1 MSEFLTEKEL
11 FQKTFGGTTFNHFI
25 EWCKKMQTLNEHTQ
39 IHIRTLNPQE
49 SIECVNNSITRPDRV
64 FFIILNKIVSV
75 FIINTIENYMDL
87 DKYFDRKCKEF
98 GCDKYSI
105 NSLKREMSKLF
116 LWGISFAN
124 ENPNRAHQVADF
136 LKNCTSHR
144 SFKDNIEKLIE
155 LRQKRQK
162 IWNENYIK
170 FKGIDTDIFTPVYE
184 YEMPYNNCFLFNGD
198 DNHRIEFISKIV
210 KHINFIDKLNYWQVD
225 PETIKEQILRFDEV
239 SISYPVRYLNKNEYK
254 Y

>member
-64 FFIILNKIVSV
+64 FFIILNKIVDI
-75 FIINTIENYMDL
+75 FTINTIENYMDL

-105 NSLKREMSKLF
+105 NILKREMSKLF
-116 LWGISFAN
+116 LEGIREIN
-124 ENPNRAHQVADF
+124 NPFGAHKVAEF
-136 LKNCTSHR
+136 VKNWTSHR
-144 SFKDNIEKLIE
+144 SRKYDIEKLIE

-184 YEMPYNNCFLFNGD
+184 YEIPYNNCFLFNGD
-198 DNHRIEFISKIV
+198 DNRRIEFISKIV
-210 KHINFIDKLNYWQVD
+210 KHINFIDKLNYRKID
-225 PETIKEQILRFDEV
+225 PETIKVQILRFDEV

>member
-39 IHIRTLNPQE
+39 IHIGTLNPQE
-49 SIECVNNSITRPDRV
+49 SIECVDNSITRPDRV
-64 FFIILNKIVSV
+64 FFITLNKIVSV

-87 DKYFDRKCKEF
+87 DECFDNRCREL
-98 GCDKYSI
+98 GCDKDI
-105 NSLKREMSKLF
+105 
-116 LWGISFAN
+116 
-124 ENPNRAHQVADF
+124 
-136 LKNCTSHR
+136 
-144 SFKDNIEKLIE
+144 IEKYYSYIHFWSPIHYIRQITRKIDE
-155 LRQKRQK
+155 LNQKRQK

-198 DNHRIEFISKIV
+198 DNRRIEFISKIV
-210 KHINFIDKLNYWQVD
+210 KHINFIDKLNYREID
-225 PETIKEQILRFDEV
+225 PESIKLQILKFDEV

>member
-25 EWCKKMQTLNEHTQ
+25 EWCKKMDSLNGHTQ

-64 FFIILNKIVSV
+64 FFIVLNKIVSA
-75 FIINTIENYMDL
+75 FTINTIENYMDL
-87 DKYFDRKCKEF
+87 DECFDRKCEEF

-144 SFKDNIEKLIE
+144 SFKDNIENLIE

-210 KHINFIDKLNYWQVD
+210 KHINFIDKLNYREID
-225 PETIKEQILRFDEV
+225 PESIKLQILKFDEV

>member
-64 FFIILNKIVSV
+64 FFIILNKIVDI
-75 FIINTIENYMDL
+75 FTINTIENYMDL
-87 DKYFDRKCKEF
+87 DECFDRKCKEF

-105 NSLKREMSKLF
+105 NILKREMSKLF
-116 LWGISFAN
+116 LWGISYAN
-124 ENPNRAHQVADF
+124 ENPHRAHDVAEF
-136 LKNCTSHR
+136 LKSWTSHR
-144 SFKDNIEKLIE
+144 SGKIEKLIE

-198 DNHRIEFISKIV
+198 DNRRIEFISKIV
-210 KHINFIDKLNYWQVD
+210 KHINFIDKLNYREID
-225 PETIKEQILRFDEV
+225 PETIQEQILRFDDDIICYP
-239 SISYPVRYLNKNEYK
+239 SINLNK
-254 Y
+254 

>member
-1 MSEFLTEKEL
+1 MSEFLTEKKL

-64 FFIILNKIVSV
+64 FFIVLNKIVSV

-87 DKYFDRKCKEF
+87 DKYFDRKCEKF

-105 NSLKREMSKLF
+105 NILKREMSKLF
-116 LWGISFAN
+116 LWGISYAN
-124 ENPNRAHQVADF
+124 ENPHRAHQIAEF
-136 LKNCTSHR
+136 LKSWNSHR
-144 SFKDNIEKLIE
+144 SGKIEKLIE

-184 YEMPYNNCFLFNGD
+184 YEMPYNNCFLFKGD
-198 DNHRIEFISKIV
+198 DNRRIEFISKIV

-225 PETIKEQILRFDEV
+225 PESIKLQISKFDEV
-239 SISYPVRYLNKNEYK
+239 SISYPLRYLNKNEYK

>member
-25 EWCKKMQTLNEHTQ
+25 EWCKKMDSLNGHTQ

-64 FFIILNKIVSV
+64 FFITLNKIVSA

-87 DKYFDRKCKEF
+87 DEWFDRKCKEF

-105 NSLKREMSKLF
+105 NILKREVSKLF
-116 LWGISFAN
+116 LWGIREIN
-124 ENPNRAHQVADF
+124 ENPFGAHKVVDF
-136 LKNCTSHR
+136 LKNCSSH
-144 SFKDNIEKLIE
+144 SSQKDNIENLIE

-184 YEMPYNNCFLFNGD
+184 YEIPYNNCFLFNGD
-198 DNHRIEFISKIV
+198 DNRRIEFISKIV
-210 KHINFIDKLNYWQVD
+210 KHINFINKLNYWQVD
-225 PETIKEQILRFDEV
+225 PGSIKLQISKFDD
-239 SISYPVRYLNKNEYK
+239 SISYSVRYLNKNEYK

>member
-25 EWCKKMQTLNEHTQ
+25 EWCMKMYSPNGHTK

-49 SIECVNNSITRPDRV
+49 HIECVNNSITRPDRV
-64 FFIILNKIVSV
+64 FFVILNNFV
-75 FIINTIENYMDL
+75 FRFTINTIENYMDL

-116 LWGISFAN
+116 RWGIREIN
-124 ENPNRAHQVADF
+124 ENPFGAHKVVDF
-136 LKNCTSHR
+136 LKNSTSHGPL
-144 SFKDNIEKLIE
+144 KDNIENLIE

-198 DNHRIEFISKIV
+198 DNRRIEFISKIV
-210 KHINFIDKLNYWQVD
+210 KHINFIDKLNYQKID
-225 PETIKEQILRFDEV
+225 PETIKVQILRFDD
-239 SISYPVRYLNKNEYK
+239 IICYPAINLNK
-254 Y
+254 